1 MKSLESLPSEVAL
14 RRLVLARIA
23 AGLVVLIAIVVA
35 PPVSDSVVTFN
46 FSALELADL
55 QDGDDGLQAEN
66 GVEVLETTAEPVEP
80 LSMSY

>member
-23 AGLVVLIAIVVA
+23 AGFVVLIAIVVA

-66 GVEVLETTAEPVEP
+66 GVEVLETKAEPVEP

>member
-14 RRLVLARIA
+14 RHLVLARIA
-23 AGLVVLIAIVVA
+23 AGFVVLIAIVVA

-46 FSALELADL
+46 FSAAELADL

-66 GVEVLETTAEPVEP
+66 GVEVLETKAEPVEP